1 MSHFPKV
8 VAYYY
13 KRWHEFEM
21 ALHQHQAMEIM
32 YVIDGKCQVE
42 VDQRTVQIRK
52 GQYIFIQSQVN
63 HRLII
68 DKAHPCRMLNLE
80 FIMDDKDDS
89 YISFDKIGAQLKD
102 LWDSNSRYLLLK
114 DEESVFF
121 TLRQLVLELDH
132 QSSDNELL
140 IDNLMVQLLM
150 WMARNRRELESD
162 ADNQYIKKALTFIH
176 ESYDTEIT
184 VTDIAN
190 VTHLHPNYLHRLFK
204 QSLGHTI
211 NQYITKV
218 RMDKAKMLL
227 VNTEIPVTDIANY
240 VGMNTSQYF
249 SRTFKRNTGLSPS
262 AYREHFREI

>member
-1 MSHFPKV
+1 MSQFPKV

-13 KRWHEFEM
+13 KHWHEFEM
-21 ALHQHQAMEIM
+21 SLHQHQAMEIM

-42 VDQRTVQIRK
+42 VDQRTVQMRK
-52 GQYIFIQSQVN
+52 GQYIFIQSQVK

-68 DKAHPCRMLNLE
+68 DRSHPCRMLNIE
-80 FIMDDKDDS
+80 FIIEERDES
-89 YISFDKIGAQLKD
+89 YISFEKLAGQLNG
-102 LWDSNSRYLLLK
+102 LWEANRSHLLLK
-114 DEESVFF
+114 DNESVFF

-132 QSSDNELL
+132 QSSENELL
-140 IDNLMVQLLM
+140 IDNLIIQLLM
-150 WMARNRRELESD
+150 WMARNQRELESD

-190 VTHLHPNYLHRLFK
+190 VTHLHPNYLHRIFK
-204 QSLGHTI
+204 QSLGSTI

-227 VNTEIPVTDIANY
+227 INTGIPVTDIANY

-249 SRTFKRNTGLSPS
+249 SSTFKRNTGLSPS
-262 AYREHFREI
+262 AYRDHFREI